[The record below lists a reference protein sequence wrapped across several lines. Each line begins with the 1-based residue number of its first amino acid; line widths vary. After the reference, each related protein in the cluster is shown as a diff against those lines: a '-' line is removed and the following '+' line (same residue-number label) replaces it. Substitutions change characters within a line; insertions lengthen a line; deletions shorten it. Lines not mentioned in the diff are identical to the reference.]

1 MGVASVMDRLRARA
15 EDDPAFLETLEYLAS
30 SELTDPFDVPPS
42 AVRQLAR
49 DLNQR
54 RQEDRAAQLRL
65 RSLTTS
71 EVVDLVSSITDRKA
85 VDRRRHRGTLLGISG
100 IGRQTLHPRWQ
111 FDSRRGD
118 TYDGLDRVLE
128 ALRDVAPDPMDAD
141 ALATAPQPSADGTS
155 IADLLA
161 EGDVDAA
168 VALARLAGD
177 QS

>member
-1 MGVASVMDRLRARA
+1 MSVATVMDQLRARA
-15 EDDPAFLETLEYLAS
+15 EDDPAFLDTLEYLAS
-30 SELTDPFDVPPS
+30 FELADPFDVPP
-42 AVRQLAR
+42 AAARRLAR

-54 RQEDRAAQLRL
+54 RHEDRAAELRL

-111 FDSRRGD
+111 FDARRGN
-118 TYDGLDRVLE
+118 TYHGLDHVLE
-128 ALRDVAPDPMDAD
+128 ALRETAPDPMDAD
-141 ALATAPQPSADGTS
+141 AIATAPQPAAGGAS

-161 EGDVDAA
+161 DGDIDVA

>member
-1 MGVASVMDRLRARA
+1 MSVSTVMDRLRARA
-15 EDDPAFLETLEYLAS
+15 EDDPAFLDTLEHLAS
-30 SELTDPFDVPPS
+30 FELDDPFDVPP
-42 AVRQLAR
+42 AATRRIAR

-54 RQEDRAAQLRL
+54 RQHDRADQLRG

-71 EVVDLVSSITDRKA
+71 EVVDLVGSITDRKA
-85 VDRRRHRGTLLGISG
+85 VDRRRHRGTLLGIRG

-111 FDSRRGD
+111 FDARRRD
-118 TYDGLDRVLE
+118 THRGLDRVLE
-128 ALRDVAPDPMDAD
+128 ALREVAPDPMDAD
-141 ALATAPQPSADGTS
+141 AIAIAPQPAADGAS

-161 EGDVDAA
+161 DGEVESA

>member
-1 MGVASVMDRLRARA
+1 MSVTTVMDRLRARA
-15 EDDPAFLETLEYLAS
+15 EDDPAFLDTLEHLAS
-30 SELTDPFDVPPS
+30 FELADPFDVPPDET
-42 AVRQLAR
+42 RRLAR

-54 RQEDRAAQLRL
+54 RHEERAAELRL

-71 EVVDLVSSITDRKA
+71 EVVELVASITDRKG
-85 VDRRRHRGTLLGISG
+85 VDRRRHRGTLLGIRG

-111 FDSRRGD
+111 FDTRRGN
-118 TYDGLDRVLE
+118 THRGLDHVLQ
-128 ALRDVAPDPMDAD
+128 ALRETAPDPMDAD
-141 ALATAPQPSADGTS
+141 AIAIAPQPAADGAS

-161 EGDVDAA
+161 DGDVESA